1 MSSLTGAGRRGGRGD
16 SVGVRGCT
24 LLKSAKRE
32 GRTATWCRK
41 GSRFEA
47 VRAGKGLLRGGPAGG
62 VRESAGERAGECGRV
77 REECARQRPAGRP
90 VRLRSRVAAE
100 RHRRA

>member
-41 GSRFEA
+41 GSRCEV
-47 VRAGKGLLRGGPAGG
+47 VRVGRGCCVAALRAECVR
-62 VRESAGERAGECGRV
+62 VRESAGECGRV
-77 REECARQRPAGRP
+77 REECARQRSAGRP

>member
-1 MSSLTGAGRRGGRGD
+1 MSSLTGAGRMGGRGD

-32 GRTATWCRK
+32 GRTTWCRR
-41 GSRFEA
+41 GRGVTGCA
-47 VRAGKGLLRGGPAGG
+47 CRGGAVAWRPCGK

-77 REECARQRPAGRP
+77 
-90 VRLRSRVAAE
+90 
-100 RHRRA
+100 